1 MLTIKFRKYFSK
13 YQMIYFFAI
22 NIKNYNLFKIIE
34 DQRKFSI
41 FLINTNNEKK
51 KNETKSKIIVH
62 IYDDTYIE

>member
-1 MLTIKFRKYFSK
+1 
-13 YQMIYFFAI
+13 MIYFFAI